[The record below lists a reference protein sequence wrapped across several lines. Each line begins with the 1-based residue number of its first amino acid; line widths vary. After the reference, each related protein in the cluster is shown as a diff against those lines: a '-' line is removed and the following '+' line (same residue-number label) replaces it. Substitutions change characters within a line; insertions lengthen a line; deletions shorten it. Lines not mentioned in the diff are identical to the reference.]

1 MEMSGFIIDVQ
12 LGIKQAL
19 DMPDLWRKAITR
31 LMAEF
36 PGSLANIE
44 SAFAEQRVADIRQHA
59 HYQSGQVNFCGTPM
73 LQRAIQALEFAC
85 VYTPDRIE
93 ERLEELKTAF
103 ATLEEFVELHGIP
116 DAEEILQIAYD
127 RTSAVGLSGEMQ
139 D

>member
-1 MEMSGFIIDVQ
+1 MSGSIIDVQ

-36 PGSLANIE
+36 PDTLASIE
-44 SAFAEQRVADIRQHA
+44 SAFAEQRFADIRQHA
-59 HYQSGQVNFCGTPM
+59 HYQSGTVVFCGTPI

-85 VYTPDRIE
+85 IYTPDLIE
-93 ERLEELKTAF
+93 ERVWELKTAF
-103 ATLEEFVELHGIP
+103 ATLEEFLELHGMP
-116 DAEEILQIAYD
+116 DATDVLPIAHNRKD
-127 RTSAVGLSGEMQ
+127 AGDLNGRVQ

>member
-1 MEMSGFIIDVQ
+1 MSGLIFDVQ

-36 PGSLANIE
+36 PDTLAGIE
-44 SAFAEQRVADIRQHA
+44 SALAEQRFADIRQHA
-59 HYQSGQVNFCGTPM
+59 HYQSGTAFFCGTPM

-85 VYTPDRIE
+85 IYTPDLIE
-93 ERLEELKTAF
+93 ERVAELKMAF
-103 ATLEEFVELHGIP
+103 AALEEFLELHGIP
-116 DAEEILQIAYD
+116 DASDILPIAHD
-127 RTSAVGLSGEMQ
+127 RKDVADLNGRAQ